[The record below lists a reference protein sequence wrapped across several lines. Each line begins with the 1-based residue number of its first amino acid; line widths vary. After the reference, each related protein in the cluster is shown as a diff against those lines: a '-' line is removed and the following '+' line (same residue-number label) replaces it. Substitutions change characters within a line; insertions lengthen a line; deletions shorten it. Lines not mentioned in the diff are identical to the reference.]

1 MPSALPAISAA
12 TRRSALLLSFA
23 TFSSMA
29 TQRICDA
36 MLPEL
41 SKVFS
46 TDMATV
52 AQVVWVFAVVYGV
65 AQLFYGPLGD
75 RLGKFRIITYCTLGC
90 SLSCLGAALANSL
103 DTLVLARMM
112 SAFCAAAIVPLSLA
126 WIGDAVPYARRLE
139 TLARVGLGTTLG
151 LVSGQL
157 LGGVMADYVG
167 WRWAFVLLML
177 LFSVV
182 GCLLYQDF
190 QKQQHALRAE
200 TAKPAEP
207 PAFLSQALRVL
218 SDPWARYV
226 LMISCLQGA
235 AGFGVLTLIASHL
248 HQVLGL
254 SLSLSG
260 AIVAMFGL
268 GGVLYMSLARRL
280 VQRLGEI
287 GLARVGSTVL
297 CVSFLALSLTT
308 WWPLTP
314 VICLIGGFGFFM
326 FHNTMQAN
334 ATQMVATGR
343 GTAMSLFSAS
353 LFTGQALGV
362 LLATL
367 LIGWVGSGVVIAL
380 GGVVIAGLGL
390 LLARG
395 LRARKR
401 SAPSPAAQP

>member
-1 MPSALPAISAA
+1 
-12 TRRSALLLSFA
+12 
-23 TFSSMA
+23 
-29 TQRICDA
+29 
-36 MLPEL
+36 
-41 SKVFS
+41 
-46 TDMATV
+46 
-52 AQVVWVFAVVYGV
+52 
-65 AQLFYGPLGD
+65 
-75 RLGKFRIITYCTLGC
+75 
-90 SLSCLGAALANSL
+90 
-103 DTLVLARMM
+103 
-112 SAFCAAAIVPLSLA
+112 
-126 WIGDAVPYARRLE
+126 
-139 TLARVGLGTTLG
+139 
-151 LVSGQL
+151 
-157 LGGVMADYVG
+157 
-167 WRWAFVLLML
+167 
-177 LFSVV
+177 
-182 GCLLYQDF
+182 
-190 QKQQHALRAE
+190 
-200 TAKPAEP
+200 
-207 PAFLSQALRVL
+207 
-218 SDPWARYV
+218 
-226 LMISCLQGA
+226 
-235 AGFGVLTLIASHL
+235 VLTLIASHL

-326 FHNTMQAN
+326 FHNTMQTN

-362 LLATL
+362 LLATQ